1 LFSLA
6 YPNPPACRTLFSQQP
21 TNQALKRQSDR
32 DPEKENGW
40 FGGKSC
46 TRIAT
51 FRMPVPHCG
60 ESLAAHGWARSSARD
75 DRQTAPSAFHVPSL
89 FEHP

>member
-1 LFSLA
+1 
-6 YPNPPACRTLFSQQP
+6 
-21 TNQALKRQSDR
+21 LKRQSDR

-60 ESLAAHGWARSSARD
+60 ESLAAHG
-75 DRQTAPSAFHVPSL
+75 
-89 FEHP
+89 